1 MRISGVFAPHMNRP
15 ENANGVREA
24 PREGRRPRRLRIAYA
39 LAVAWV
45 VTAFVLYTFQLLKL
59 VGALG

>member
-1 MRISGVFAPHMNRP
+1 MNQP
-15 ENANGVREA
+15 KDVHGIREA
-24 PREGRRPRRLRIAYA
+24 PREGRRPRKLRFAYA